1 MDDDM
6 ILVHSADIYHWGIL
20 GQRWGQRRFQNEDG
34 TYTEEGKA
42 RRRSY
47 SSTGIRAAI
56 ARRKNEKV
64 DKGFKKWQE
73 GSKNKA
79 DAIEKGKNY
88 VQKRI
93 NYETDKSNLEAKEA
107 YKTSKK
113 EYKQAL
119 KKNTTYRKGSVKD
132 EVYHDLARKY
142 LSAAKRT
149 EKALQK
155 DPNNKDLQK
164 QYNKY
169 MSQHDIYRAKGRK
182 AQDKAA
188 KISNKKANVKRRI
201 TVLAKTAATAA
212 VITAGVAAANKIVE
226 NKKFKS
232 QMANAFKNWNI
243 KVDRTVFTNNSYD
256 PLHYAKSSIKK
267 NMFDNLF

>member
-1 MDDDM
+1 MEEM

-20 GQRWGQRRFQNEDG
+20 GQRWGRRRFQNEDG
-34 TYTEEGKA
+34 TYTEAGKE

-64 DKGFKKWQE
+64 DKSFKKWQE
-73 GSKNKA
+73 GAKNKEE
-79 DAIEKGKNY
+79 AINKGKAY
-88 VQKRI
+88 TQKRI
-93 NYETDKSNLEAKEA
+93 EYEADKSNPEAKAA
-107 YKTSKK
+107 YKQSKK

-149 EKALQK
+149 EKALKK
-155 DPNNKDLQK
+155 DPNNKELQK

-169 MSQHDIYRAKGRK
+169 MSQHDVYRAKGRK
-182 AQDKAA
+182 AQSAA
-188 KISNKKANVKRRI
+188 SKRSSAKANVKRRI
-201 TVLAKTAATAA
+201 TITAKTAATAA
-212 VITAGVAAANKIVE
+212 AITAGVAVANKI
-226 NKKFKS
+226 
-232 QMANAFKNWNI
+232 
-243 KVDRTVFTNNSYD
+243 
-256 PLHYAKSSIKK
+256 IKK
-267 NMFDNLF
+267 KNLRAQPINTMNAKIAFANMSSWASTINRLAGYYG